1 MKLLSLKVQ
10 NFGTLENFS
19 LDFFDGLNTIK
30 EENGFGKSTL
40 AAFIKAMFYSFSGKN
55 TQSLETNERK
65 KYSPW
70 QGGVFGGSLDFET
83 NGKKYRIE
91 RFFGQKD
98 KDDTFR
104 LLDLDKGTESNDFSE
119 NIGEELFSINAEG
132 LTRSIYMPQMQ
143 LDLSM
148 NTSLSAKLTGLLE
161 DSNDLNNFD
170 NAIKK
175 LNSRRTYYAA
185 QKGNKGFIADLENK
199 YSETERKISEAKSA
213 NETLEKLE
221 LLESQAV
228 IKNEELLKKLEV
240 VREKIALAASREAI
254 ASDLKR
260 QEELSTEIAE
270 IESSIKEL
278 DAKYKNGFPSIEE
291 TDNISKLGTSYN
303 ELLSKNDVLLSQTAD
318 SNKLKTL
325 KEKYSVV
332 PSLQDLFNIKE
343 KVETI
348 SASELKLSALGV
360 RADKKQN
367 SKLPTVLFVLAAIA
381 IALGVGGLFVSLVA
395 GIILLVLGL
404 VSAMA
409 GSFLLLK
416 NMISNGSE
424 SGLSKADYAKE
435 QAKIALMEQE
445 LQALLDK
452 FSLKNDISSKEL
464 DSIIYD
470 VREIERLEAEEETRL
485 LAIKAND
492 EQAKGLR
499 AKLDRFFVF
508 VLGNEVLNVAESV
521 GNIRNDKNR
530 FDELKSKLL
539 EKTEKLAAVPKNV
552 LPADL
557 DSVSTEELKENEKQI
572 SNELNEASKL
582 ITEYASRISVA
593 EPIALALGDLEAE
606 LEGIKTEIATAK
618 DRLFAIDKA
627 IELLKTAKTN
637 LSSRYI
643 TVMRERMK
651 EYSKLVYGEDIGEML
666 LDDSLSLELSREGA
680 ARDKDYFSSGY
691 KDMLNI
697 CMRLSLADALYDNEK
712 PMLILDDPFVNL
724 DDDRLINAMELLKKL
739 ADERQIIYLTCHSSR
754 VL

>member
-1 MKLLSLKVQ
+1 MKLLSIKVQ
-10 NFGTLENFS
+10 NFGTLQNFS
-19 LDFFDGLNTIK
+19 AEFSSGLNTIK

-70 QGGVFGGSLDFET
+70 QKGAFGGSLDFET
-83 NGKKYRIE
+83 GGKKYRIE

-104 LLDLDKGTESNDFSE
+104 LLDLDKGTESDDFSE

-175 LNSRRTYYAA
+175 LNARRTYYAA

-199 YSETERKISEAKSA
+199 YSETERKILEAKSA

-221 LLESQAV
+221 LLKSQAAT
-228 IKNEELLKKLEV
+228 KSDELFKKLEAI
-240 VREKIALAASREAI
+240 REKSALAASREAI

-260 QEELSTEIAE
+260 QEELSAEIAE
-270 IESSIKEL
+270 IENSLKEL
-278 DAKYKNGFPSIEE
+278 DTKYKNGFPSKEE
-291 TDNISKLGTSYN
+291 TENISKLGVSYN
-303 ELLSKNDVLLSQTAD
+303 ELVSKNNVLLSQTAD
-318 SNKLKTL
+318 SDKLKSL
-325 KEKYSVV
+325 KEKYSVI
-332 PSLQDLFNIKE
+332 PSLEELFNIKE
-343 KVETI
+343 KVEAI
-348 SASELKLSALGV
+348 STSKLKLSTIGV
-360 RADKKQN
+360 KKDKKQN
-367 SKLPTVLFVLAAIA
+367 SKLPTALFILAGVV
-381 IALGVGGLFVSLVA
+381 IALGVAGLFISLVA

-416 NMISNGSE
+416 NMILGGSE
-424 SGLSKADYAKE
+424 SGVSKADYAKE
-435 QAKIALMEQE
+435 QAKTALMEQE
-445 LQALLDK
+445 LQALLNK
-452 FSLKNDISSKEL
+452 FSLKSDISSKEL
-464 DSIIYD
+464 DLVIYD
-470 VREIERLEAEEETRL
+470 VREIERLEAEEMARL
-485 LAIKAND
+485 SAIKANN
-492 EQAKGLR
+492 ETAESLK
-499 AKLDRFFVF
+499 AELDRFFISL
-508 VLGNEVLNVAESV
+508 LGSVVLNVAESV
-521 GNIRNDKNR
+521 GNIRNDKIR
-530 FDELKSKLL
+530 FDELKSKLQ
-539 EKTEKLAAVPKNV
+539 EKTEKLAAVPKNE
-552 LPADL
+552 LPVDL
-557 DSVSTEELKENEKQI
+557 DSTSTEELKEAEKQV
-572 SNELNEASKL
+572 SNELNEVSKL

-593 EPIALALGDLEAE
+593 EPIALGLSDLESE

-618 DRLFAIDKA
+618 ERLFAIDKA

-697 CMRLSLADALYDNEK
+697 CMRLSLADALYDGEK

-739 ADERQIIYLTCHSSR
+739 AEDRQIIYLTCHSSR

>member
-1 MKLLSLKVQ
+1 MKLLSIKVQ
-10 NFGTLENFS
+10 NFGTLQNFS
-19 LDFFDGLNTIK
+19 AEFSSGLNTIK

-70 QGGVFGGSLDFET
+70 QKGAFGGSLDFET
-83 NGKKYRIE
+83 GGKKYRIE

-104 LLDLDKGTESNDFSE
+104 LLDLDKGTESDDFSE

-175 LNSRRTYYAA
+175 LNARRTYYAA

-199 YSETERKISEAKSA
+199 YSETERKILEAKSA

-221 LLESQAV
+221 LLKSQAAT
-228 IKNEELLKKLEV
+228 KSDELFKKLEAI
-240 VREKIALAASREAI
+240 REKIALAASREAI

-260 QEELSTEIAE
+260 QEELSAEIAE
-270 IESSIKEL
+270 IENSLKEL
-278 DAKYKNGFPSIEE
+278 DTKYKNGFPSKEE
-291 TDNISKLGTSYN
+291 TENISKLGVSYN
-303 ELLSKNDVLLSQTAD
+303 ELVSKNNVLISQTAD
-318 SNKLKTL
+318 SDKLKSL
-325 KEKYSVV
+325 KEKYSVI
-332 PSLQDLFNIKE
+332 PSLEELFNIKE
-343 KVETI
+343 KVEAI
-348 SASELKLSALGV
+348 STSKLKLSTIGV
-360 RADKKQN
+360 KEDKKQN
-367 SKLPTVLFVLAAIA
+367 SKLPTALFILAGVV
-381 IALGVGGLFVSLVA
+381 IALGVAGLFISLVA

-416 NMISNGSE
+416 NMILGGSE
-424 SGLSKADYAKE
+424 SGVSKADYAKE
-435 QAKIALMEQE
+435 QAKTALMEQE
-445 LQALLDK
+445 LQALLNK
-452 FSLKNDISSKEL
+452 FSLKSDISSKEL
-464 DSIIYD
+464 DLVIYD
-470 VREIERLEAEEETRL
+470 VREIERLEAEETARL
-485 LAIKAND
+485 SAIKTNNETA
-492 EQAKGLR
+492 ESLKAE
-499 AKLDRFFVF
+499 LDRFFIS
-508 VLGNEVLNVAESV
+508 VLGSVVLNVAESV
-521 GNIRNDKNR
+521 GNIRNDKIR
-530 FDELKSKLL
+530 FDELKSKLQ
-539 EKTEKLAAVPKNV
+539 EKTEKLAAVPKNE
-552 LPADL
+552 LPVDL
-557 DSVSTEELKENEKQI
+557 DSTSTEELKEAEKQV
-572 SNELNEASKL
+572 SNELNEVSKL

-593 EPIALALGDLEAE
+593 EPIALGLSDLESE

-618 DRLFAIDKA
+618 ERLFAIDKA

-697 CMRLSLADALYDNEK
+697 CMRLSLADALYDGEK

-739 ADERQIIYLTCHSSR
+739 AEDRQIIYLTCHSSR